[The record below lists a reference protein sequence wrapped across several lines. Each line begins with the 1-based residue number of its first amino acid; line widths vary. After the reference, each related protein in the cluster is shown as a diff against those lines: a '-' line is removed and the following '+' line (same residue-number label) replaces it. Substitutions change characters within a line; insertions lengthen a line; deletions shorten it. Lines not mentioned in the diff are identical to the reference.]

1 MRNRALPDRTKL
13 APYQKNHPGRSV
25 SRTAGAAVAERPPT
39 CAGGRM
45 LVSVPPRS
53 VPAIRNQAIRLREAG
68 SGGAHAKTR
77 GDDKW
82 LTPGMCST

>member
-13 APYQKNHPGRSV
+13 APYQPTNPVGPRNG
-25 SRTAGAAVAERPPT
+25 TAGAAVAERPPT

-45 LVSVPPRS
+45 LVSVPSPER
-53 VPAIRNQAIRLREAG
+53 PAIRNHAIRLRTEG
-68 SGGAHAKTR
+68 SDGAYAKTR